1 MRSYLPVES
10 AQVMMRFSLPNRYDF
25 GFVTLADIVNEI
37 GLTTTVPNLFN
48 PEYANT
54 LTEFNSNFIMSNR
67 IFGSNATQGLTGSNI
82 TSSNFADF
90 LTQYNTFYSD
100 FLTASSNLQN
110 IQSNL
115 KKGIADYIS
124 SNLQYILPSNAFD
137 RQRFTGPILSQLLW
151 STILTPIYGVKDDN
165 WGLGWN
171 LGFSKTDTPYSIY
184 HTGDSFFKIQD
195 DFIYLRMNP
204 EFNMNGLDASGKED
218 YKLSREPNG
227 VTKQYYCKL
236 LLTNFGGNATTFIHQ
251 PIAFNPPLI
260 RLIDLRF
267 QWLDSTG
274 AIINNNDA
282 EWDMTINITEETD
295 VSSIPRNMP
304 FPLAQISASA
314 SASASPSATP
324 PTQGNAAK

>member
-1 MRSYLPVES
+1 
-10 AQVMMRFSLPNRYDF
+10 
-25 GFVTLADIVNEI
+25 
-37 GLTTTVPNLFN
+37 
-48 PEYANT
+48 
-54 LTEFNSNFIMSNR
+54 
-67 IFGSNATQGLTGSNI
+67 
-82 TSSNFADF
+82 
-90 LTQYNTFYSD
+90 
-100 FLTASSNLQN
+100 
-110 IQSNL
+110 
-115 KKGIADYIS
+115 
-124 SNLQYILPSNAFD
+124 LPSNAFD
-137 RQRFTGPILSQLLW
+137 RQRFTAPILSKLLW
-151 STILTPIYGVKDDN
+151 SSILTPLYSVKDDN

-171 LGFSKTDTPYSIY
+171 LGFSKIDTPFSIY

-204 EFNMNGLDASGKED
+204 EFNMNGLDAGGKED
-218 YKLSREPNG
+218 YKSSREPSG

-251 PIAFNPPLI
+251 PITFNPPLN

-314 SASASPSATP
+314 SPPATP
-324 PTQGNAAK
+324 PPQGNAAN

>member
-1 MRSYLPVES
+1 
-10 AQVMMRFSLPNRYDF
+10 MRFSLPNRYDF
-25 GFVTLADIVNEI
+25 GFVTLSDIVTEI
-37 GLTTTVPNLFN
+37 GLTSSVPNLFN
-48 PEYANT
+48 PEYLNT
-54 LTEFNSNFIMSNR
+54 LTAFDSNFIMTNR
-67 IFGSNATQGLTGSNI
+67 IFGSNAIQDLPGSNI
-82 TSSNFADF
+82 TSSNFSDF
-90 LTQYNTFYSD
+90 LRQYNNFYSD

-124 SNLQYILPSNAFD
+124 SNLKYILPSNAFD
-137 RQRFTGPILSQLLW
+137 RQRFTAPILSKLLW
-151 STILTPIYGVKDDN
+151 SSILTPLYSVKDDN

-171 LGFSKTDTPYSIY
+171 LGFSKIDTPFSIY

-204 EFNMNGLDASGKED
+204 EFNMNGLDAGGKED
-218 YKLSREPNG
+218 YKSSREPSG

-251 PIAFNPPLI
+251 PIAFNPPLN

-314 SASASPSATP
+314 SPPATP
-324 PTQGNAAK
+324 PQNAAK